1 MNSTCTHDK
10 GDVSGNISIKSAMY
24 VQRAARRSLGRRCAS
39 LMTASC
45 FSDFKRLKD
54 GAVARSPPRRFSSK
68 DVELFSALTGDSNY
82 IHGGTEPIVHG
93 LLVHSLVPALFAQ
106 LFPGALYVKQ
116 EMTLRSPV
124 PVGAEV
130 QAEIEIKRVRRRP
143 RSSDAFVQCATR
155 CIKGGSVV
163 AIEGIATVLVPLPQG
178 ADGREER
185 ALFRRR

>member
-1 MNSTCTHDK
+1 
-10 GDVSGNISIKSAMY
+10 
-24 VQRAARRSLGRRCAS
+24 
-39 LMTASC
+39 
-45 FSDFKRLKD
+45 
-54 GAVARSPPRRFSSK
+54 
-68 DVELFSALTGDSNY
+68 
-82 IHGGTEPIVHG
+82 
-93 LLVHSLVPALFAQ
+93 
-106 LFPGALYVKQ
+106 
-116 EMTLRSPV
+116 MTLRSPV

-185 ALFRRR
+185 ALFTS